1 MNRLDSPRKE
11 ATVSMVRSA
20 AGRAWTAFLL
30 AAVLVVAGY
39 ATVVGSSAA
48 FAQEDPPAPTVVPR
62 EDSSQADVVVPTS
75 DEVAPDEGLIPP
87 ASDEA
92 APDEAVIAPAPDEG
106 VPEEGLIAPAPD
118 DGAPEEGLIAPAP
131 DGGNAQDQVIAPA
144 PNSQSSDSGL
154 SPWVYALL
162 AAVGLGVVAGT
173 GTLVWRLRRERA

>member
-1 MNRLDSPRKE
+1 
-11 ATVSMVRSA
+11 
-20 AGRAWTAFLL
+20 
-30 AAVLVVAGY
+30 VAGY

-48 FAQEDPPAPTVVPR
+48 FGQENPPAPTVVPR
-62 EDSSQADVVVPTS
+62 ENPSEADGVVPAS

-92 APDEAVIAPAPDEG
+92 APDEGLIPPAADEPGPDEPVIAPAPDEDM
-106 VPEEGLIAPAPD
+106 PEDGLIAPAPD
-118 DGAPEEGLIAPAP
+118 EGASEDVLIAPAP

-144 PNSQSSDSGL
+144 PRSQSSDSGL
-154 SPWVYALL
+154 SLWVYALL